1 MYQEGESLIRNTR
14 VNLGNRTTNHTLE
27 VILFIEIEQV
37 FMCNVTCIIN
47 KIYHE
52 MWHLVFIILYEQTG
66 YEVEIELKTPSA

>member
-37 FMCNVTCIIN
+37 FMCNVTYIIN

-52 MWHLVFIILYEQTG
+52 M
-66 YEVEIELKTPSA
+66 